1 MEITNK
7 LHHKFQH
14 ITLCSTTKQLLK
26 FKHTTLTMYA
36 TAPAT
41 AILTLKHMSTTC
53 EIQAKQEMLPDDKHT
68 INNRYYT
75 CNTTKNDGI
84 ADVQERAANAKN
96 VNWIDY
102 KITETTDY
110 TYRHPKAYISPTA
123 ITLTCALCWCRQRRR
138 TGTDVGWSHR
148 GARRLSR

>member
-1 MEITNK
+1 MKTHPRAKFHLISPTGYRETRVHGRTHRRTNA
-7 LHHKFQH
+7 
-14 ITLCSTTKQLLK
+14 
-26 FKHTTLTMYA
+26 HTTTILISRQSLRR
-36 TAPAT
+36 PAGIT
-41 AILTLKHMSTTC
+41 IVTIHAIQK
-53 EIQAKQEMLPDDKHT
+53 KK
-68 INNRYYT
+68 
-75 CNTTKNDGI
+75 KNDRI

-102 KITETTDY
+102 KITETTDH